1 MRRRQPAGLRR
12 TSCTSARG
20 LEGAAEGGG
29 GSERVRQGAAPPGVY
44 LAHLPVLPG
53 QLVPRI
59 ICSNGKLI
67 LVLLIICSVGPLLRR
82 SEGD

>member
-12 TSCTSARG
+12 TPCTSVRG
-20 LEGAAEGGG
+20 PEVAEAAAGE
-29 GSERVRQGAAPPGVY
+29 VRQGAPPGVY

-59 ICSNGKLI
+59 VCGNGKLI
-67 LVLLIICSVGPLLRR
+67 LVLLIACSVGPLLRR